1 MIIVIDYFL
10 LILGDLKTRFKL
22 SLSLCLSYWD
32 CAYKQVMPKTSG
44 DSRDMV
50 QAVFRMDC
58 IIKDPLFGTPGKGR
72 TVQTVE
78 FEEVGIS

>member
-1 MIIVIDYFL
+1 MIIVIDYFFH
-10 LILGDLKTRFKL
+10 IGMVRN
-22 SLSLCLSYWD
+22 
-32 CAYKQVMPKTSG
+32 KQVMLKTSG

-58 IIKDPLFGTPGKGR
+58 TIKDPLFGTPGKGR